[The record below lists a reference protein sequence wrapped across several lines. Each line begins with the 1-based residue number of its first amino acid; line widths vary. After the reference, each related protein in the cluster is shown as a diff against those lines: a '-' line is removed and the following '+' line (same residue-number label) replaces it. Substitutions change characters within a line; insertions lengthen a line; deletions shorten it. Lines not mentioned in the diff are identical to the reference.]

1 MAIQVN
7 IDEAVVLYDVT
18 VYSRAGNG
26 LATEEYNVEYGPDGS
41 SWNYLAGPLNSTS
54 CTQLSTIDTT
64 LGPTIYFKLT
74 RDIGGQDVRSSFV
87 SGSSSCPANS
97 NDGCIWSV
105 TPTANMDVAIT
116 AYVISSDLVNC

>member
-7 IDEAVVLYDVT
+7 LVQATTLYNVT

-26 LATEEYNVEYGPDGS
+26 LSTEEYNIFYGPDGS

-64 LGPTIYFKLT
+64 LGPTIYFKVT
-74 RDIGGQDVRSSFV
+74 RDSTNADVYFNYATSQF
-87 SGSSSCPANS
+87 CPS
-97 NDGCIWSV
+97 NQGVTCVWSV
-105 TPTANMDVAIT
+105 TPSSNMDVAIT
-116 AYVISSDLVNC
+116 AYVIGGDLVDC